1 MKPPICISCEHNETC
16 NAPCPSL
23 NALRDQ
29 YVKMRDDERRDF
41 IANNRH
47 MLGVLDA
54 EIAPDIEEIAL
65 GVIAEHSDLQIITAL
80 NVRVGYVRSFERKQ
94 SKGRIV
100 FGDCRKVTTVY
111 GAYVPYDFIITLY
124 ALNTNILND
133 EQIKILIWHELKHI
147 KLGDRGLT
155 LAPHDVEEFD
165 EIIQKHGVHWEGYG
179 VTIDGDTED
188 E

>member
-1 MKPPICISCEHNETC
+1 MKLPICCDCEHDNFC
-16 NAPCPSL
+16 DIACPAL
-23 NALRDQ
+23 RALRDQ
-29 YVKMRDDERRDF
+29 YDTLRYDERRELISAARDS
-41 IANNRH
+41 
-47 MLGVLDA
+47 LGIVDA
-54 EIAPDIEEIAL
+54 EYAPDIEAIAQE
-65 GVIAEHSDLQIITAL
+65 VIAIHNDLAIIPEL

-94 SKGRIV
+94 SKGRII

-133 EQIKILIWHELKHI
+133 DQIKILLWHELKHI

-165 EIIQKHGVHWEGYG
+165 EIILQHGVHWEGY
-179 VTIDGDTED
+179 DTTTYDAEG

>member
-1 MKPPICISCEHNETC
+1 MKPPICVDCEHNDDC
-16 NAPCPSL
+16 NVPCPSL

-29 YVKMRDDERRDF
+29 YVAMRDDERRAF
-41 IANNRH
+41 IQSNRH
-47 MLGVLDA
+47 ALGVVDAEVADDIA
-54 EIAPDIEEIAL
+54 EIAET
-65 GVIAEHSDLQIITAL
+65 VIAEHEDLGIVPAL

-111 GAYVPYDFIITLY
+111 GAYVPYDFIVTLY
-124 ALNTNILND
+124 ELNTNILND

-155 LAPHDVEEFD
+155 IAPHDIEDFD
-165 EIIQKHGVHWEGYG
+165 EIIQKHGIHWEGYNA
-179 VTIDGDTED
+179 DTAED

>member
-1 MKPPICISCEHNETC
+1 MKPPICINCEHNDTC
-16 NAPCPSL
+16 NVPCPSL

-29 YVKMRDDERRDF
+29 YMAMRDSERREF
-41 IANNRH
+41 IEKNRH
-47 MLGVLDA
+47 ALSVLDA
-54 EIAPDIEEIAL
+54 EVAPDIEAIAQE
-65 GVIAEHSDLQIITAL
+65 VIAAHNDLAIIPAL

-94 SKGRIV
+94 SKGRII

-111 GAYVPYDFIITLY
+111 GAYVPYDFIVTLY
-124 ALNTNILND
+124 ELNTNVLND
-133 EQIKILIWHELKHI
+133 EQIKILLWHELKHI

-165 EIIQKHGVHWEGYG
+165 EIILQHGVHWEGYD
-179 VTIDGDTED
+179 TTTDDTEG

>member
-1 MKPPICISCEHNETC
+1 MKPPICIDCEHNETC

-29 YVKMRDDERRDF
+29 YMAMRDSERREF
-41 IANNRH
+41 IEKNRH
-47 MLGVLDA
+47 ALSVLDA
-54 EIAPDIEEIAL
+54 EIAPDIEAIAKE
-65 GVIAEHSDLQIITAL
+65 VIATHNDLAIIPAL
-80 NVRVGYVRSFERKQ
+80 NVRVGFVRSFERKQ
-94 SKGRIV
+94 SKGRII

-111 GAYVPYDFIITLY
+111 GAYVPYDFIVTLY

-133 EQIKILIWHELKHI
+133 EQIKILLWHELKHI
-147 KLGDRGLT
+147 KLGDRGLM

-165 EIIQKHGVHWEGYG
+165 EIILQHGVHWEGH
-179 VTIDGDTED
+179 DTTTDDAEG